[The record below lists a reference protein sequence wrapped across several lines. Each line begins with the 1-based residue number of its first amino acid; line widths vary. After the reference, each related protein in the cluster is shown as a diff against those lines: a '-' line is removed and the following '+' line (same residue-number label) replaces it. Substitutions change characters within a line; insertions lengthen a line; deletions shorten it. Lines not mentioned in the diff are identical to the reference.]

1 MAIEDIL
8 RALDDQARA
17 ECDQI
22 TADAQAEADRVVAEA
37 REQAD
42 RIKTQRMTRV
52 QTTVEP
58 KAQQIVNAARLA
70 NKREVEAVRMQA
82 VDSVFDEALQRLKVL
97 RSDPQKYEPLLRGLL
112 KEAAESTNGDSEALV
127 DPSDEALARDL
138 IRDMDLTCT
147 LDSAVTPYGGVT
159 VMSCAGRVARRNTLE
174 DRLEQVR
181 SSSRAAVAQM
191 LFG

>member
-8 RALDDQARA
+8 RALDEQARA

-22 TADAQAEADRVVAEA
+22 TADAHGEADRVIAEA

-52 QTTVEP
+52 QSTVEP
-58 KAQQIVNAARLA
+58 KAQQLVNAARLA
-70 NKREVEAVRMQA
+70 NKREIEGVRMQA
-82 VDSVFDEALQRLKVL
+82 VDSVFDDALERLKTL
-97 RSDPQKYEPLLRGLL
+97 RSDPQRYEPLLRGLL
-112 KEAAESTNGDSEALV
+112 KEAA
-127 DPSDEALARDL
+127 EALARDL

-147 LDSAVTPYGGVT
+147 LGSAATPYGGVT

-181 SSSRAAVAQM
+181 SSSRAAVAEI